1 MQHGKILLRNLD
13 TIMERL
19 GTRISY
25 LILVMMSVTVY
36 EVAARYAF
44 NRPTF
49 WAHETAE
56 LVLCVYIMLGAG
68 FTLCHQASPK
78 HIKMDI
84 FYTRFSP
91 RKKAIVELVGFI
103 TFFLFLGV
111 VVWQG
116 WGMAWRSLQMWEH
129 SPSVWSPPLYP
140 IKFSVPVG
148 AFLMVVMGVARFIR
162 NLNTAIT
169 GKEAA

>member
-1 MQHGKILLRNLD
+1 MQRGKILLRNVD
-13 TIMERL
+13 TVMERF

-25 LILVMMSVTVY
+25 LVLVMMGVTVY
-36 EVAARYAF
+36 EVVARYAF

-49 WAHETAE
+49 WAHESAE

-68 FTLCHQASPK
+68 FTLCHRVSPK
-78 HIKMDI
+78 HIKMDV

-91 RKKAIVELVGFI
+91 RKKAVVELVTSI

-129 SPSVWSPPLYP
+129 SPSVWGPPLYP
-140 IKFSVPVG
+140 IKLALPVG
-148 AFLMVVMGVARFIR
+148 AFFMVVMGVARLIR
-162 NLNTAIT
+162 SLNTAIT